1 LRDHLTTRPTD
12 EGSREGFGGRD
23 TDASAEGY
31 PELGNVLD
39 GGKKLAILGL
49 PWETS

>member
-1 LRDHLTTRPTD
+1 MSVQAV
-12 EGSREGFGGRD
+12 EYAAA
-23 TDASAEGY
+23 ASAEGY